1 MEEQNISPNHKAGFI
16 SIIGKPNVGKS
27 TLMNILVGERLSIIT
42 SKAQTTRHRIMGIV
56 NGVHEGTEFQ
66 LVYSDTPGIIKP
78 TYELHKSMMHFV
90 HGSLDDAD
98 VILFVTDIFEKHDE
112 DDVIEKLQRTD
123 TPILLIINK
132 IDLAKPELVEEK
144 IAYWKENFKAV
155 EVIPISALQQQNVD
169 GLLAKMIAFL
179 PVHQPYFPKDELTD
193 KPERFFA
200 AEILREKIFTNYTR
214 EVPYSCEVVISS
226 FKEKED
232 MIVVSA
238 DIYVERTTQRAI
250 LLGHKGERIKKVGIE
265 ARQEME
271 KFFGKKIFLEQYI
284 RVEPDWR
291 NKKQKLERF
300 GYE

>member
-1 MEEQNISPNHKAGFI
+1 MEDNISPDHKAGFI
-16 SIIGKPNVGKS
+16 SIVGKPNVGKS

-56 NGVHEGTEFQ
+56 NGVQNGTDFQ

-78 TYELHKSMMHFV
+78 VYELHKSMMHFV
-90 HGSLDDAD
+90 HGSLEDAD

-112 DDVIEKLQRTD
+112 DDVIEKLQHANI
-123 TPILLIINK
+123 PILLIINK
-132 IDLAKPELVEEK
+132 IDLATPEQIEEK
-144 IAYWKENFKAV
+144 INYWKENFKAL
-155 EVIPISALQQQNVD
+155 EIIPISALQQQNVE
-169 GLLAKMIAFL
+169 GLLPKIVDLL
-179 PVHQPYFPKDELTD
+179 PVHYPYFPKDELTD

-200 AEILREKIFTNYTR
+200 AEIIREKIFTNYTK

-232 MIVVSA
+232 MIVVSSE
-238 DIYVERTTQRAI
+238 IYVERTTQRAI

-284 RVEPDWR
+284 KVEPDWR
-291 NKKQKLERF
+291 NKRQKLERF